1 MPRIIT
7 YLSDDVMQDLKKI
20 SKSSGESVSKI
31 SAELIEIGH
40 KIKYLQ
46 EPQEL
51 NLLDKKSDLA
61 DTYMEYF
68 LRILNI
74 NSEILRKLY
83 DEPSKFT
90 SKTAESI
97 LAEIKDRTKKLVKDK
112 LNNK

>member
-40 KIKYLQ
+40 KVKYLQ

-83 DEPSKFT
+83 DEPSKFH
-90 SKTAESI
+90 SRTAE
-97 LAEIKDRTKKLVKDK
+97 LKLKEIKTRIEKLVKDK
-112 LNNK
+112 LSKQ